1 MGRETD
7 MEKEFSESID
17 RILAGEEVKVGA
29 GMDDDCRTALD
40 FAQKMVG
47 LRTVPSPSFKAQLK
61 ERLLLK
67 LSEQETKA
75 PAGTKKNW
83 LWEGLRHLV
92 PHNVMWRAVTTTA
105 VVIILAVGV
114 LWGMGI
120 FTQLP
125 APAPLAPR
133 GIPPAPS
140 PPPQPWLEIEAIPL
154 SPIAY
159 APAFSLEEEVKI
171 LFVFKNV
178 SSEPITVAPFLPR
191 IEIRRRS
198 TGELVRSF
206 PEGSEQLDISPV
218 ETVEYTLVWDQKDD
232 NGRQVAPGWC
242 SVSVNDFTISKAT
255 EPTTRMGSW
264 IRTKILIQLP
274 QGAMEKVIEVNQSQ
288 TVSDLTITLERVEL
302 SAMGAKFYAF
312 TFTIPPDYSLP
323 PPPYISPPPRRQWMF
338 PIFAQYTVNGVT
350 KDAGRSSI
358 GSRDNGVE
366 LVWGYHGAWVDPVPS
381 DTKELTFTIT
391 RFGELEGPWEFLIP
405 LEP

>member
-1 MGRETD
+1 MN
-7 MEKEFSESID
+7 KLI
-17 RILAGEEVKVGA
+17 I
-29 GMDDDCRTALD
+29 
-40 FAQKMVG
+40 G
-47 LRTVPSPSFKAQLK
+47 LLVLF
-61 ERLLLK
+61 LLSMLVACA
-67 LSEQETKA
+67 KA
-75 PAGTKKNW
+75 PPAP
-83 LWEGLRHLV
+83 V
-92 PHNVMWRAVTTTA
+92 
-105 VVIILAVGV
+105 
-114 LWGMGI
+114 
-120 FTQLP
+120 P
-125 APAPLAPR
+125 APARPLP
-133 GIPPAPS
+133 
-140 PPPQPWLEIEAIPL
+140 LEIEATPL
-154 SPIAY
+154 ETTGYLPG
-159 APAFSLEEEVKI
+159 EEVKI
-171 LFVFKNV
+171 LFVFKNI
-178 SSEPITVAPFLPR
+178 SSESITVAPFLPR

-255 EPTTRMGSW
+255 EPTIRMGSW
-264 IRTKILIQLP
+264 RRTELLIQLP
-274 QGAMEKVIEVNQSQ
+274 QGAMGKVIEVNQSQ
-288 TVSDLTITLERVEL
+288 TVSDVTITLERVEL

-323 PPPYISPPPRRQWMF
+323 PHPSISTPSQWMF